1 MIGGLISDSINNR
14 ESKVPFLAE
23 MPVIGSLF
31 KNTERNKSKI
41 NLLIFLTP
49 HIVKN
54 EEDAADVSIAE
65 RDRFRSLM
73 DSAGAPRRKPDPLDM
88 PSFNLPEEHE
98 VPADDHARSSAP
110 TQGGGGGPLEMSSVT
125 VDRRNDGAAIVLAVS
140 GTPTDVKHY
149 TLSQPGRIVIDVL
162 GDSRKRAKVEFMKV
176 IDPLVRRVRVA
187 HHDGRMRL
195 VIDLNTDTVPA
206 YDLVSHGGTLTLSLG
221 AARPEAASGEH

>member
-1 MIGGLISDSINNR
+1 
-14 ESKVPFLAE
+14 
-23 MPVIGSLF
+23 
-31 KNTERNKSKI
+31 
-41 NLLIFLTP
+41 
-49 HIVKN
+49 
-54 EEDAADVSIAE
+54 
-65 RDRFRSLM
+65 M

-98 VPADDHARSSAP
+98 VPADDHAQSSAP

-221 AARPEAASGEH
+221 AARPEAAASGEH